1 MDPLDSTAILDRA
14 AQSFLRPPAGVTRE
28 RRAEPSGTGTPS
40 SAFHLF
46 DVRPRSSASSAM
58 DNPRAM
64 LRRAQQ
70 VLELASMS
78 GSTEAFRRQIAVA
91 AYLAEMEAQREM
103 ARMQREALMVREWS
117 A

>member
-14 AQSFLRPPAGVTRE
+14 SRSFLRSPEGGAPQRPIEPA
-28 RRAEPSGTGTPS
+28 AAPASS
-40 SAFHLF
+40 SASRVFE
-46 DVRPRSSASSAM
+46 VRPRSPDSSM

-64 LRRAQQ
+64 MRRAQQ
-70 VLELASMS
+70 VLEIATMG

-91 AYLAEMEAQREM
+91 AYLAEMEAMREIARLQREV
-103 ARMQREALMVREWS
+103 LMVREWS